1 MLESIPNLARVAVP
15 CFSKQWAACCCQVE
29 KVADHPSCWHCGRM
43 SHLSPRTDGQ
53 ENDLF
58 YQVQLLLLRI
68 SFEKLTKGIE
78 ISG

>member
-15 CFSKQWAACCCQVE
+15 CFSKEWAAHCCQVE
-29 KVADHPSCWHCGRM
+29 KAADRPSCGRM

-68 SFEKLTKGIE
+68 SFKKLTKGIE